1 MSLQGKT
8 ALILGGAKNPG
19 ALVARTLAAEGA
31 NIAIHYHG
39 EKSASQAD
47 SLAKEIRKSHGIEV
61 RMYKGDMTIPSV
73 VKDVYLKVIQ
83 EFGKLDI
90 MVNTVGMVVKK
101 PMKDLSEQEYDAMF
115 AVNSK
120 SAFFITQEAANTM
133 SDGGKIVNI
142 VTALLGAYTGYYA
155 LYQGSKA
162 PVEWFTKGLSKELMD
177 RGISVN
183 AIAPGPMDTPFFYSQ
198 ETDES
203 VAFLKSGAIGGRLTK
218 IDDIAPLVKLLVT
231 EGGWITGECPSGRQ
245 FEIGGTLTTNR
256 SGTLRYR
263 RLCNAL
269 ILMREI
275 NTAREGRLPMSLQLL
290 LDSKQEQNARRR
302 VLSYRRQRATRSLVV
317 YFTLLELLLQTNAN
331 ARSLAFR

>member
-8 ALILGGAKNPG
+8 ALILGGAKNLG
-19 ALVARTLAAEGA
+19 ALVAKKLAAEGA

-39 EKSASQAD
+39 KQSTSHAD
-47 SLAKEIRKSHGIEV
+47 SLATQIRKSHGIEV
-61 RMYKGDMTIPSV
+61 HTYQGDLTMPSV
-73 VKDVYLKVIQ
+73 VKDVYSKVIQ

-101 PMKDLSEQEYDAMF
+101 PMKDISEQEYDAMF

-133 SDGGKIVNI
+133 ADGGKIVNI

-183 AIAPGPMDTPFFYSQ
+183 AIAPGPMDTPFFYPQ

-218 IDDIAPLVKLLVT
+218 IEDIAPLVKFLVT
-231 EGGWITGECPSGRQ
+231 EGGWITGACQLGRP
-245 FEIGGTLTTNR
+245 FKPGKPLTTNR
-256 SGTLRYR
+256 PGPLCYR
-263 RLCNAL
+263 RFCNAL
-269 ILMREI
+269 NLVREI
-275 NTAREGRLPMSLQLL
+275 NTASESRMPMSLHLL
-290 LDSKQEQNARRR
+290 RVSKQEQYDARKRDPCHRRSRSHAVFLYMLNR
-302 VLSYRRQRATRSLVV
+302 VL
-317 YFTLLELLLQTNAN
+317 
-331 ARSLAFR
+331 